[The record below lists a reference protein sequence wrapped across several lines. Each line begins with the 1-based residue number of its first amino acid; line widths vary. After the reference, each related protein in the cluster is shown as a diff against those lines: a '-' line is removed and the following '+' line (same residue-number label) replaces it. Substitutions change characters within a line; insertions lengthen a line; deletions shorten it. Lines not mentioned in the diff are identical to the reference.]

1 MIVIPPLQKETS
13 FVNRFHN
20 WYCRS
25 SLWRR
30 TIQGSIL
37 PWVLNDASLGD
48 EILEI
53 GPGPGLTTDV
63 LKERV
68 PRLSAIEY
76 DSRLA
81 DRLRKRMAGTNVTV
95 VTGDAT
101 EMPFDPDR
109 FSAIASFTMLHHVP
123 SQDAQDAVLRE
134 AFRVLRPGGWFL
146 GSDSRS
152 SLIFRAAHLFDTMV
166 LVDPDEFGRRLEE
179 AGFGEVRVECRRSA
193 FRFSA
198 RKPASVN

>member
-1 MIVIPPLQKETS
+1 M
-13 FVNRFHN
+13 NRFHN

-37 PWVLNDASLGD
+37 PWSLSGASLAD
-48 EILEI
+48 EVLEI
-53 GPGPGLTTDV
+53 GPGPGLTTDI

-68 PRLSAIEY
+68 PKLTAIEY

-81 DRLRKRMAGTNVTV
+81 DWLRRRLSGTNVTI

-101 EMPFDPDR
+101 EMPFESDR
-109 FSAIASFTMLHHVP
+109 FSAVVSFTMLHHVP
-123 SQDAQDAVLRE
+123 SHDAQDALLRE
-134 AFRVLRPGGWFL
+134 AFRVLRPGALFL

-166 LVDPDEFGRRLEE
+166 LIDPRRFGQRLEE
-179 AGFGEVRVECRRSA
+179 AGFGEVRVDCRRSA
-193 FRFSA
+193 FRYSA
-198 RKPASVN
+198 RKPRTGD